1 MPAGKV
7 LTSVINKTSYTIPSI
22 YLERDVIIDIYL
34 PKIYLSMVQD
44 LILINDGQD
53 LPRMDFMSI
62 LEPLIS
68 KKEIKPIIFV
78 GIHCGP
84 ERKMEYGM
92 KDQPD
97 FKGRGAKAGL
107 YEQFLFEECIPF
119 LHANVDLSPQ
129 LQMHYAGFSLGA
141 LSAFDISWR
150 HADLFSTIGIFSG
163 SLWWRKKG
171 YDEGYNDETDR
182 LAHAMIRSG
191 RKKNNLK
198 FFVQCGAAD
207 ESEDRNK
214 NGIIDSID
222 DAIDLVKELK
232 QIGYTDQQIYYM
244 EIADG
249 KHDVPTWGRAFPYF
263 LKWGW
268 PNKKAPNQEPL
279 SNICK

>member
-7 LTSVINKTSYTIPSI
+7 LTSVINNATYTIKSI
-22 YLERDVIIDIYL
+22 FLEREVTIDIYKPNVEL
-34 PKIYLSMVQD
+34 NKVQD

-62 LEPLIS
+62 IEPLITS
-68 KKEIKPIIFV
+68 KAIKPIIFV

-107 YEQFLFEECIPF
+107 YDQFLFEECIPF
-119 LHANVDLSPQ
+119 LSKAANLPAQ

-150 HADLFSTIGIFSG
+150 HADKFCTIGIFSG

-182 LAHAMIRSG
+182 LAHAMIRDG
-191 RKKNNLK
+191 NKKNNLK

-222 DAIDLVKELK
+222 DALDLVKELK
-232 QIGYTDQQIYYM
+232 QIGYTDEQICYM

-263 LKWGW
+263 LRWGW
-268 PNKKAPNQEPL
+268 PIKKG
-279 SNICK
+279 S